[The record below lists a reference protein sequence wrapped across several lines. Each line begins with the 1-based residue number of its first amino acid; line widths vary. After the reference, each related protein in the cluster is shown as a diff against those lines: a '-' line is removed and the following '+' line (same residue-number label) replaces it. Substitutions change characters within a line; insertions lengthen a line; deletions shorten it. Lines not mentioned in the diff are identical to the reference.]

1 MNKINE
7 YLVKF
12 EYIKLIYYIMAT
24 RNNSSNQ
31 STKIKNEHV
40 I

>member
-12 EYIKLIYYIMAT
+12 EYIKLTYYIMTT

-31 STKIKNEHV
+31 STK
-40 I
+40 